1 MKFLCDQ
8 MLGTLAKWL
17 RLFGFDTFY
26 ADAEIDDDVL
36 LDIAKREGRVIVTR
50 DKQLITMGN
59 KRDLQIVG
67 ITSTDLDEQLHHILR
82 DTDINEDDVL
92 SRCSLCNTVLDE
104 MEKSNTKSK
113 VPEKVFQNNEK
124 FWFCPKCDKIYWMGS
139 HYDKIIKKIDSI
151 KKLKR

>member
-17 RLFGFDTFY
+17 RFFGFDTFY
-26 ADAEIDDDVL
+26 ADAEIDDDAL

-59 KRDLQIVG
+59 KRDLQVVE
-67 ITSTDLDEQLHHILR
+67 ITSTDLDEQLHYVLR
-82 DTDINEDDVL
+82 NVEIDETTVL

-104 MEKSNTKSK
+104 IEKSNVKNK
-113 VPEKVFQNNEK
+113 VPEKVFENNEK

-139 HYDKIIKKIDSI
+139 HYDKIISKIDTI